1 MSPPSSLSYR
11 SGAGFASHM
20 PGTEATISR
29 VHLMHFLPLSI
40 LVDSSI
46 LVTAGGQEVEFPIR
60 KTASEPNLKVK
71 SMIKQKLS
79 QDRRNSPLMTRRRQ
93 FDKLNNA
100 LSGLSSSP
108 SLSLSPVCLSPVPL
122 SPVRISPVSLSP
134 PRRSCQPLSSL
145 LLLSA
150 SLLPVAPVSLS
161 PPCRSCPP
169 PHPLSPLPFPFSL
182 LPLSLLL
189 PPFVPSP
196 RLSFPLSPAHFS
208 MLTPEVSV
216 NGYDQLN
223 ASPPINLGSTPAISK
238 DTQKAATKRSFEVSP
253 CLFIH

>member
-145 LLLSA
+145 SLLSTTSS
-150 SLLPVAPVSLS
+150 SLPSPFPFLSSPTLS
-161 PPCRSCPP
+161 PPPSLCPIP
-169 PHPLSPLPFPFSL
+169 TPIFSSLSS
-182 LPLSLLL
+182 
-189 PPFVPSP
+189 
-196 RLSFPLSPAHFS
+196 SFFYAYSRGVCEWL
-208 MLTPEVSV
+208 
-216 NGYDQLN
+216 
-223 ASPPINLGSTPAISK
+223 
-238 DTQKAATKRSFEVSP
+238 
-253 CLFIH
+253 